1 MIGIS
6 SGDLVR
12 KINAEIIS
20 IGNELLSGLT
30 TNTNASYIG
39 EELSEIGINVSRIVT
54 ISDIPIDIKK
64 SLKAIDEST
73 QIIIVTG
80 GLGPT
85 PDDLTK
91 NTIAEFF
98 NTKLVLHE
106 ETLLWIRKLF
116 EGRGMKMPDINRD
129 QAMVPA
135 NAKVIPN
142 NFGTAPALEIE
153 QNEKTYYFL
162 PGVPYEMKNL
172 ISTAII
178 KGIRAKYAPI
188 GEDVH
193 IFRTNGLAE
202 SKLFEKIR
210 EALDSAGNKYNIA
223 FLPKTSGVDL
233 RIKSKT
239 GQKLDQGFLEKIR
252 NNIADNIYSETED
265 SLPEIIGNLLIK
277 KNYTLAVAESFTG
290 GALSD
295 WISNV
300 PGCSQYFIGSVITYS
315 NISKIELLNVQ
326 NEIIENFGAV
336 SHETVE
342 QMVLGVQKRFK
353 TDCAIASTGIAGPGG
368 ATQGKPVGLCYLAA
382 SVHKRI
388 KIQKYNFGKDRRI
401 NKERGT
407 AAGLELL
414 RRLLLE

>member
-1 MIGIS
+1 LQNIS
-6 SGDLVR
+6 
-12 KINAEIIS
+12 AEIIS

-30 TNTNASYIG
+30 TNSNASFIG
-39 EELSEIGINVSRIVT
+39 EKLSEIGINVSRIIT
-54 ISDIPIDIKK
+54 ISDIPIEIKK
-64 SLKAIDEST
+64 SLQAIEEST

-106 ETLLWIRKLF
+106 ETLLWIKKLF

-135 NAKVIPN
+135 KARVIPN
-142 NFGTAPALEIE
+142 KFGTAPGLEIE

-172 ISTAII
+172 ISTSVIEAIQS
-178 KGIRAKYAPI
+178 KYAPI
-188 GEDVH
+188 SEDVH

-210 EALDSAGNKYNIA
+210 DVLDSAANKYNFA

-233 RIKSKT
+233 RIKSMA
-239 GQKLDQGFLEKIR
+239 GHKLDLGYLEQIR
-252 NNIADNIYSETED
+252 NNIAENIYSETED
-265 SLPEIIGNLLIK
+265 SLPEIIGKLLIE

-290 GALSD
+290 GSLSD

-300 PGCSQYFIGSVITYS
+300 PGCSQYFTGSVITYS
-315 NISKIELLNVQ
+315 NSSKIELLNVQ
-326 NEIIENFGAV
+326 NEIIENHGAV

-342 QMVLGVQKRFK
+342 QMVRGVQKRFK

-368 ATQGKPVGLCYLAA
+368 ATPGKPVGLCFLAA

-388 KIQKYNFGKDRRI
+388 SIQKFNFGKDRRI
-401 NKERGT
+401 NKERGA
-407 AAGLELL
+407 AAGLEML
-414 RRLLLE
+414 RRLLVE